1 MPRSKAPADISA
13 FLARQEE
20 AEVQPLT
27 PEARARITEES
38 FQVIDNA
45 YLIPLERIKPWDR
58 QPRKNAASTPIDD
71 LAASI
76 RDTGLLEPLV
86 VRRDLE
92 RPGTY
97 TIVAGHRRYLA
108 LTRLHA
114 DDEPA
119 ISARFATAPALV
131 RELTDGDA
139 YADALAENLSRTDLT
154 RRETIDAY
162 MALQTE
168 YGWSGSE
175 IARRTGR
182 SVTDVNEQLRIAR
195 EPALYTLVVEETI
208 SPSLAGKLFDLS
220 DDERAMAVRR
230 LEGGERLTNAQLD
243 DLIRASK
250 AARRQVR
257 PVRQGGSVP
266 DAPPGH
272 DPAQGAPPLTV
283 SVDHTTIDTTAE
295 TAVDTTADTAT
306 HSGVTEADAPAPMT
320 VPPHTAGDALTISVG
335 AGTMDQARRVGE
347 DAASPHD
354 TRRVFVEPHTRRAPQ
369 SSAET
374 AAAQAALHGEIERAA
389 ATIITA
395 LHASDRLDSA
405 TMGVLRTLMAEIA
418 PRI

>member
-119 ISARFATAPALV
+119 VSARFATAPALV

-195 EPALYTLVVEETI
+195 EPVLYTLVVEETI
-208 SPSLAGKLFDLS
+208 SPSL
-220 DDERAMAVRR
+220 
-230 LEGGERLTNAQLD
+230 
-243 DLIRASK
+243 K
-250 AARRQVR
+250 AAN
-257 PVRQGGSVP
+257 GSP
-266 DAPPGH
+266 
-272 DPAQGAPPLTV
+272 
-283 SVDHTTIDTTAE
+283 
-295 TAVDTTADTAT
+295 T
-306 HSGVTEADAPAPMT
+306 HSS
-320 VPPHTAGDALTISVG
+320 TI
-335 AGTMDQARRVGE
+335 
-347 DAASPHD
+347 
-354 TRRVFVEPHTRRAPQ
+354 
-369 SSAET
+369 
-374 AAAQAALHGEIERAA
+374 
-389 ATIITA
+389 
-395 LHASDRLDSA
+395 
-405 TMGVLRTLMAEIA
+405 
-418 PRI
+418 